1 MGQKHHKYRCRDL
14 KRQLEELEEYNEILA
29 IRLLR
34 SQKRLRRM
42 KIERNLLLE
51 RFERTRPYNDSGSD
65 SDVPLKDTF
74 PRPPASD
81 VELIETIYTAGNAR
95 SRRKAQQSSSASV
108 LGTPPQ
114 PNAANGGANDPTAT
128 IAATNLSTRKPRS
141 EKDPNAPK
149 RPANAFV
156 LFCQAERPNIK
167 NAGTELSSS
176 ELTRAMGAKWKAL

>member
-1 MGQKHHKYRCRDL
+1 
-14 KRQLEELEEYNEILA
+14 NEILA
-29 IRLLR
+29 IKLLR

-51 RFERTRPYNDSGSD
+51 RFERTRQYNNDSASD

-74 PRPPASD
+74 PRPPISD
-81 VELIETIYTAGNAR
+81 
-95 SRRKAQQSSSASV
+95 
-108 LGTPPQ
+108 
-114 PNAANGGANDPTAT
+114 
-128 IAATNLSTRKPRS
+128 PRS

-167 NAGTELSSS
+167 SAGTELSSS
-176 ELTRAMGAKWKAL
+176 ELTKAMGVKWKNLPSPEKQKYYDLYEREMSRYQQELVSYK